1 MKGRIIFFSLCFFLA
16 TAIVSAQEKIAPNHI
31 PGMVSAQNK
40 NVPTRTAAAV
50 PVQEKNTPN
59 KNGAKSII
67 STTALIKKYHD
78 QKELKGMQKGELLEL
93 YIERIKVL
101 VKTLPYIAL
110 ATKPGVTIVDLG
122 IPNDSEHRKTLDV
135 QEEATVNFLE
145 TTVEFQR
152 KMVPYSDKEN
162 LIKAIL
168 FYEGTLK
175 SLHEF
180 DEL

>member
-1 MKGRIIFFSLCFFLA
+1 MKNTTILLCFLFFL
-16 TAIVSAQEKIAPNHI
+16 TTGAISAQAKNAP
-31 PGMVSAQNK
+31 
-40 NVPTRTAAAV
+40 R
-50 PVQEKNTPN
+50 
-59 KNGAKSII
+59 SII

-78 QKELKGMQKGELLEL
+78 QKELSGMQKGELLEL

-110 ATKPGVTIVDLG
+110 VTKPGVTMSDLG
-122 IPNDSEHRKTLDV
+122 IPDDNVHKKVLDNQAV
-135 QEEATVNFLE
+135 GTATFLD

-152 KMVPYSDKEN
+152 KMMPYSDKGN
-162 LIKAIL
+162 LIAAIL

-180 DEL
+180 NDLNEM